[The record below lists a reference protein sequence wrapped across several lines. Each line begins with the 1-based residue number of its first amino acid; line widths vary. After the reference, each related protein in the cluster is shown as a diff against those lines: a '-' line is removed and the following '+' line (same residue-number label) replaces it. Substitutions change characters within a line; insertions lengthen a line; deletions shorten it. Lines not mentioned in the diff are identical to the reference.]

1 MQTVYTLAI
10 DKPFNLQPLE
20 GFGLMTLE
28 GAEYWRG
35 VAVAMKRPCL
45 VVNLKTLKGLSV

>member
-20 GFGLMTLE
+20 GLGLMTLDC
-28 GAEYWRG
+28 AEYWRG
-35 VAVAMKRPCL
+35 VAISMRQPCL
-45 VVNLKTLKGLSV
+45 VVNLKTLKGF